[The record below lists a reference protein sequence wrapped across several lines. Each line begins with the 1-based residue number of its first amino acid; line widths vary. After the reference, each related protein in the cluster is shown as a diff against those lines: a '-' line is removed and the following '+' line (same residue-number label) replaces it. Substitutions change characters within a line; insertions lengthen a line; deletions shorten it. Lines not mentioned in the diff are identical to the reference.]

1 MKTWLTSR
9 FVEVDESLSGPF
21 IQLSRRTSS
30 GGIAEAE
37 VLKDDIPFFH
47 EYGVL
52 AKSDQK
58 NQQRNIL
65 SEFRLLLRLV
75 MGPSIGREK
84 T

>member
-1 MKTWLTSR
+1 M
-9 FVEVDESLSGPF
+9 EVDESLSGPF
-21 IQLSRRTSS
+21 FQLSRRTSS

-58 NQQRNIL
+58 TSNGIFSLNL
-65 SEFRLLLRLV
+65 GFS
-75 MGPSIGREK
+75 
-84 T
+84 